1 MDFILRTWHKS
12 DIDSVA
18 KYANNKKIADN
29 LRNAFPWP
37 YTYEDARGYV
47 TSCIEAG
54 ETRQCTRAIDVDGE
68 AVGSIGIFLEED
80 VYCKTLRSATG
91 WQSPSGAAASCLPP
105 SASSQRMLL
114 SIMTWRVSTPS
125 PLPTTRGPAERWRR
139 LATHWRGSLKT
150 ASLKILKFLTAAS
163 TLLHADLAI
172 CLLTGV

>member
-54 ETRQCTRAIDVDGE
+54 ETRQCTRAIDV
-68 AVGSIGIFLEED
+68 
-80 VYCKTLRSATG
+80 
-91 WQSPSGAAASCLPP
+91 
-105 SASSQRMLL
+105 L
-114 SIMTWRVSTPS
+114 SLI
-125 PLPTTRGPAERWRR
+125 
-139 LATHWRGSLKT
+139 H
-150 ASLKILKFLTAAS
+150 I
-163 TLLHADLAI
+163 
-172 CLLTGV
+172 

>member
-80 VYCKTLRSATG
+80 VYCKNAEIGYWLAEPFWGRGIMSAAIRQLTED
-91 WQSPSGAAASCLPP
+91 AFEHYDLA
-105 SASSQRMLL
+105 R
-114 SIMTWRVSTPS
+114 IH
-125 PLPTTRGPAERWRR
+125 AEPFAHNQGSRR
-139 LATHWRGSLKT
+139 ALEKAATHWRGSLKT